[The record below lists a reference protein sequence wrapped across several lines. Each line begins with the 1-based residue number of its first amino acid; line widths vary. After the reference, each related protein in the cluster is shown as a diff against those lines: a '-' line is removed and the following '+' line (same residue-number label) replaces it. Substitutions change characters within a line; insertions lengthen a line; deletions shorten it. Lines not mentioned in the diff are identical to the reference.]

1 MLQRLDKDM
10 VRLSRTQIGKTN
22 GCDENRGYAVK
33 FDGNV
38 TIFAVLAALNR
49 SHDAFTG
56 LADVKPTALYT
67 CLGARHLP
75 GRGAERHGL
84 FGSSNPLT
92 NDVFQREPAYQRT
105 VVIDDVE
112 LAHSVRLRG

>member
-1 MLQRLDKDM
+1 
-10 VRLSRTQIGKTN
+10 
-22 GCDENRGYAVK
+22 VK

-67 CLGARHLP
+67 CLGACP
-75 GRGAERHGL
+75 
-84 FGSSNPLT
+84 
-92 NDVFQREPAYQRT
+92 
-105 VVIDDVE
+105 
-112 LAHSVRLRG
+112 LRGKGRLWSLRRARGSAIRTEAAAGM